1 MSTFNNNFSLLR
13 TIKEVDNALVSTVEQ
28 IKLNKDGLALEI
40 LNRINDKE
48 LLRNELSSE
57 LHNTNFELVSELR
70 NTNFELVNTISENNI
85 RNAVDNERH
94 ERNAAIN
101 KEILDRDAAI
111 NKEKNY
117 LQLEIN
123 KLGFQDNFQ
132 LRELRKLGFMS
143 TCEAEGILSAN
154 SYPFSYGMGSRS
166 GPQFGLPVP
175 FEYAIRR
182 IGFSCESTDAS
193 PSIVISIYHY
203 PFDTSDFPH
212 LQMDMEFPHLQM
224 DMEQDGFLI
233 LEKLII
239 SGKSFQTTLN
249 DVSGFGGSSGGFTGG
264 NLIIKVIS
272 TSGITDVNTKMRIT
286 LILTSSLELFPG
298 PDG

>member
-13 TIKEVDNALVSTVEQ
+13 TIKEVDNALVSAVEE

-57 LHNTNFELVSELR
+57 LHNTS
-70 NTNFELVNTISENNI
+70 FELVNTISEGNI
-85 RNAVDNERH
+85 RNAVDNERS

-117 LQLEIN
+117 LQLEIY

-143 TCEAEGILSAN
+143 TCEAEGILSDN
-154 SYPFSYGMGSRS
+154 SYPFSYGMGCRSESR
-166 GPQFGLPVP
+166 FGLPIP
-175 FEYAIRR
+175 FDYVLRQ
-182 IGFSCESTDAS
+182 IGFTCESTDAN
-193 PSIVISIYHY
+193 PSITISIYNY
-203 PFDTSDFPH
+203 PLSDNFDHPTEDVERSSTPVIDN
-212 LQMDMEFPHLQM
+212 LT
-224 DMEQDGFLI
+224 
-233 LEKLII
+233 I
-239 SGKSFQTTLN
+239 SGKSLSFQQDNILPLP
-249 DVSGFGGSSGGFTGG
+249 FGGGPGG

-272 TSGITDVNTKMRIT
+272 TTGLTDENTKMRIT
-286 LILTSSLELFPG
+286 LVLTAELPLFINY
-298 PDG
+298 

>member
-13 TIKEVDNALVSTVEQ
+13 TIKEVDNALVSAVEE

-57 LHNTNFELVSELR
+57 LHNTNFELV
-70 NTNFELVNTISENNI
+70 NTISEGNI
-85 RNAVDNERH
+85 RNAVDNERS

-203 PFDTSDFPH
+203 PFDTSDSP
-212 LQMDMEFPHLQM
+212 LLQM

-249 DVSGFGGSSGGFTGG
+249 EVSGVGGSPGGFTGG

-286 LILTSSLELFPG
+286 LILTSWLELFPG